1 VLVGGA
7 GSDTLDGG
15 AGDDVLVGGHVDE
28 GGTVT
33 VDTDT
38 GAVMFTDTDG
48 IVNENDPAGD
58 DVIFGGSGAD
68 VINDGAGYDTVDAGT
83 GDDTVFLTNSDAT
96 IDGGA
101 GTDTLVVAGAAADAD
116 LIINLE
122 NASVTS
128 ADGSVTVQYLAGF
141 ENIVSG
147 DGDDVIIG
155 SELDNVITGGMG
167 DDTIIGGSGDDTAVF
182 RSSFSIDG
190 TSETTV
196 TFDPEAGTITVEGPD
211 GTDTVSGVENLAFDG
226 LNVSVID
233 APTLEDTAFD
243 LDASGSFEDLLS
255 EGAVS
260 ITISGVPDGAELLD
274 SAGNP
279 VDAVIE
285 GNTWTLRAET
295 ETTVDPETGEETVTV
310 ITPLEDVL
318 AGLTIRPDEHSDDDF
333 TLWIGGQN
341 ANGGSVG
348 EASMVNMVVT
358 GVADMP
364 NLEVGDVYGVE
375 DEFIALDISAGLVDT
390 DTSET
395 LSINISG
402 IPQGTGFNTDGTY
415 SELRAELPNG
425 DPITFALDPNSDNY
439 TIEGYTPTE
448 MESILQ
454 SLEIKPPFNHDEDF
468 DLTFAVTATEA
479 DGDSATATSIST
491 VNVMPLADQPNL
503 ALRVQEQQEGTPIL
517 ADGQIIQVDNQE
529 DVAIP
534 LNILPESMDPSEI
547 LSLSV
552 SGIPDGAVFEYGI
565 DVAGQTIY
573 VQLPVIDGTVSVP
586 IPNPDVPGGPI
597 PEIATRVT
605 PPHNS
610 NVDFQL
616 TVTATS
622 TEPEAE
628 YRLEPMGAFEDFGNT
643 VESVTI
649 SGFPP
654 GTEFSEGTDNG
665 DGTWTLQGY
674 TETVVD
680 PVSGEEITLTKTLAE
695 VLEDVTVTPPLEAT
709 GDMSLQIAA
718 LDDTGATIAD
728 NDITFPVEVD
738 GVSVSSLSGVLNIE
752 LTGDADPVDIEI
764 NDVTGDE
771 DTAIPLDITANL
783 TDTDGSETLSITIS
797 GVPDGAELTS
807 QSPTGEPITLDVVD
821 GSVTLT
827 EQMIADGILDN
838 LQVTPPGDSNVNFEL
853 TVTATV
859 TEAAN
864 GDTATNTQFIQVEVA
879 NDPDL
884 FVHDAE
890 GFEDTPLPLNMNA
903 FLDDSDAIGDG
914 ETLSIT
920 ISNIPDGATLTTT
933 DSEGAI
939 VPLDIGDDG
948 LITLTD
954 DQLPGLHIQAPPDS
968 NEDFV
973 LSVTATSTTD
983 FGDIAETTLDLPVQI
998 TGIADDPDLDLGTGE
1013 VVGEPETAIP
1023 LTINTNLNDL
1033 DGSETLTV
1041 SISNLPTDAVL
1052 SVDGVP
1058 LEPVDGVY
1066 TLGPDNLADQLAGL
1080 TVTPPPGSEESF
1092 TLLVTATASDFEPG
1106 AEGGALSDTAT
1117 VGGVLNVVLDEG
1129 ADPPIVNLG
1138 DAQGYED
1145 TAIALN
1151 IDAQL
1156 QDLEETLT
1164 ITISD
1169 VPSGATLSAGNL
1181 NPDGSYTLTQEQLAN
1196 LTITPP
1202 ADSNVDF
1209 DLTVAVT
1216 SIDGDSEATV
1226 TETLHV
1232 DVIGVADAPNLA
1244 TEDATGQ
1251 EDTFI
1256 PLDVSSSLNDTD
1268 DSETLTITIGNVP
1281 EGAVLSILG
1290 GGPLTPDPVDGTYTL
1305 TTDQLD
1311 GLGITPPPGSDADFT
1326 LDVTATTVEDDG
1338 DTATVNGLINVDV
1351 QGVADVP
1358 DLNIGDAQGLEDT
1371 AIPLNIDAQLA
1382 DADEVLSVTIT
1393 RIPTDAVLMSGST
1406 VIPVN
1411 NGMATLTQEQLA
1423 DLTITPPPDSN
1434 VDMDLKV
1441 TATATQGGS
1450 TAQTTEHDLH
1460 VDVIGVADAP
1470 NLATEDST
1478 GDENQGIPLDIS
1490 TNLTDTDGSESL
1502 SITIGNIPDGAT
1514 LNKGTLNADGTYTL
1528 TPAQLFGLEV
1538 TPATDFEGTFTLFVT
1553 STSTE
1558 NDGDQANTFDVLNVN
1573 VEGGADTPALIIGDS
1588 SGLEDSAI
1596 ALNID
1601 AQLTDL
1607 SETLS
1612 VTISGVPDGA
1622 ALSNGT
1628 IIDTDP
1634 VTGETTWNVMPAH
1647 LNTLSIT
1654 PPEDSNVDFNLTV
1667 TAASTNGNGDIAETE
1682 GTVYVA
1688 VQSVADE
1695 PELETENATGTGGE
1709 VIDLE
1714 ITSAL
1719 TDLDGSESL
1728 SLTISGVP
1736 QGASLSAGV
1745 YTGNGTWALEPG
1757 DLNGLT
1763 ISTPENYDTDFDL
1776 TVTATA
1782 TDSEPVGEVPYTDTA
1797 SVTATIHVDMED
1809 AQADPPVLVVDDAEG
1824 LEDNAIPLDITAS
1837 LTDPEETL
1845 SMTISGVPQG
1855 ASLSL
1860 GTDQGEGVWSFTE
1873 ADLANIENLT
1883 ITPPLHS
1890 DVDFDLTVTATSQDG
1905 DDTATVSDT
1914 LTVVVGAVAD
1924 TPAVS
1929 ADDGSG
1935 DVGQTIPLDISSALV
1950 DQDGSES
1957 LSITISDVP
1966 AGASLSAG
1974 TDNQDGTWTLEL
1986 ADLTGLNINLPADAS
2001 DDFDLTVTATATEA
2015 DGGDTA
2021 SSVVTS
2027 VINVDPNANDDVNE
2041 ADMGG
2046 FTSGNVIT
2054 GLGDIVDPNAA
2065 ADTGSTTGNTI
2076 TEVTFGDTT
2085 VSFSDPS
2092 AVQTDENGNFVTI
2105 EGDFGTLKM
2114 YEDGDY
2120 GYVADPSQAGESGSV
2135 GLTDP
2140 ASPDEVEAA
2149 WSGIET
2155 FAFDFGTSYLDNN
2168 GQLDPNLA
2176 DDTVS
2181 FNQNGI
2187 GVEGTQGGMPVP
2199 GQINHDENTGQSE
2212 ALGVNLGM
2220 MAATATVQVSNM
2232 YQSEDG
2238 GEQGVWQAFDA
2249 DGNLVGE
2256 GVLDDTTVDF
2266 GSSSNV
2272 GTAEISL
2279 PDGAQFQ
2286 YLVFTATDTGGDTN
2300 PNDSSDFYIRSIEF
2314 ETPGVVEGEDLFGY
2328 TMADADGD
2336 TASATLTIN
2345 VENNDVTAEPPVL
2358 VVDDVQ
2364 GLEDTAIALDIS
2376 AALTDTDGSETLSV
2390 TISDVPD
2397 GVTLSAGTL
2406 NPDGSYTLTPDQLDG
2421 LTVTPPLHSNVDFDL
2436 TISATSVE
2444 SASAD
2449 TNTVTETM
2457 TVDVVGVADEPPLT
2471 AELGDGSYEPG
2482 DPQVLTVEVT
2492 NVGNASAGYNNTYGY
2507 YIKGENG
2514 EPVEGGIVW
2523 SNVKTTVGD
2532 SETITLEGVDPA
2544 SVGFFLI
2551 PDGYDHNPGMT
2562 DGMPVTFQQDD
2573 AGIWTPVAPDG
2584 TLMAG
2589 QGAPAFF
2596 SDEALN
2602 PDDYDHMVDNDVIGN
2617 QNWEDLFGGGDN
2629 DYNDANLNATMET
2642 SGGTPGNTTFPLDIA
2657 TSLVDADGSETL
2669 SFTVAGLPEGVTL
2682 SAGTDNGNGSYTLT
2696 TDQLDDLSMNVPEG
2710 VDGGF
2715 DFSVTSTTTEDDG
2728 DTASV
2733 STTLNVPE
2741 IDLVA
2746 ETPELV
2752 VENVTGDE
2760 DTAIALDISAALTDT
2775 DGSETLSV
2783 TISDVP
2789 DGVTLSAGTLNDD
2802 GSYTLLPEQLDGL
2815 TATPPA
2821 DSNVDFDLT
2830 ISATSIE
2837 QSSGDTNTVTQTMT
2851 VDVIGV
2857 ADEPTLDVALGDPT
2871 TSGGNPQP
2879 VAYWNMNES
2888 SDQGTLADSVGG
2900 HTAET
2905 HCGLDMDDAGVFG
2918 TTAAEFNG
2926 SNDYISVP
2934 HSDDIKPDS
2943 GAITVWFNADTVSG
2957 RGTLVSSDSS
2967 GFDTG
2972 GHFGLFVENGHLRL
2986 RMQGTDDQTNI
2997 TGGDVS
3003 TGEWNQVTVTWG
3015 DDGAQV
3021 YLNGEQV
3028 ASDSSWTRGLEGND
3042 NPWTFGT
3049 NQWVSGDDV
3058 ANNLRD
3064 YFNGHMDDI
3073 AIFDTQL
3080 SADDVS
3086 SLYSAG
3092 VTEIMAGGEGGDLVY
3107 PLDITSNLTDTDGSE
3122 TLSLTVNGLPEGATL
3137 SAGTVNDDG
3146 SVTLSPDEL
3155 QGLELTV
3162 PGGSTDGFDLTVSST
3177 ATENDGDTATVSQTV
3192 TAGALDGTAETPELD
3207 VDNATGAEDTAIAL
3221 NIDAALTD
3229 TDGSETLSV
3238 TISGVPTG
3246 AQLSAGTDNQD
3257 GTWTLE
3263 SGDLNGLTI
3272 TPPANSNEDIAL
3284 SVTATSTESSTGDT
3298 ATATANLTVDVIGV
3312 ADQPQVVVQD
3322 EQGNEDTRIQL
3333 HLDSGPSVD
3342 TDGSE
3347 TLSITISDVPQGA
3360 RLNPG
3365 ADNGDGTWTVT
3376 AAQLPLVC
3384 ILPPDDF
3391 SGDITMTLNVTT
3403 TENDGDTTTVSD
3415 DFTVS
3420 VIGVADGPSVTA
3432 TQAQGYEDSAIALN
3446 IGASLTDDDNS
3457 ETLSVTI
3464 SGIPQGA
3471 TLSAGTVNNDGS
3483 VTLTPQQLDGLTIT
3497 PPEHSNEDFPLTV
3510 SATST
3515 ETATG
3520 DTATTM
3526 ATFNVGVT
3534 GVADTPSLSVT
3545 VGQPTLESG
3554 GAGSEFIVNGS
3565 FESVANQLDSDDA
3578 DNFATLEGWQTT
3590 DESFEIHGVDYNYR
3604 DASSQSDG
3612 DFKLELDGGKDDYG
3626 NDTGLG
3632 SNSNIFQ
3639 DVQGLAEG
3647 ATYTLSFDSDNREG
3661 DADGYFEV
3669 FWGGEKIATITD
3681 NTAGFISHEFELVG
3695 GAGDGSDRLE
3705 FNLIGENEW
3714 AVYLDNVSLEGT
3726 ENTLTYP
3733 LDIASGLV
3741 DTDGSE
3747 TLSVTGGVVVCR
3759 YGQRRRLGDPERCR
3773 VAGAFGPC
3781 AGKPGRR
3788 F

>member
-1 VLVGGA
+1 
-7 GSDTLDGG
+7 
-15 AGDDVLVGGHVDE
+15 
-28 GGTVT
+28 
-33 VDTDT
+33 
-38 GAVMFTDTDG
+38 
-48 IVNENDPAGD
+48 
-58 DVIFGGSGAD
+58 
-68 VINDGAGYDTVDAGT
+68 
-83 GDDTVFLTNSDAT
+83 
-96 IDGGA
+96 
-101 GTDTLVVAGAAADAD
+101 
-116 LIINLE
+116 
-122 NASVTS
+122 
-128 ADGSVTVQYLAGF
+128 
-141 ENIVSG
+141 
-147 DGDDVIIG
+147 
-155 SELDNVITGGMG
+155 
-167 DDTIIGGSGDDTAVF
+167 
-182 RSSFSIDG
+182 
-190 TSETTV
+190 
-196 TFDPEAGTITVEGPD
+196 
-211 GTDTVSGVENLAFDG
+211 
-226 LNVSVID
+226 
-233 APTLEDTAFD
+233 
-243 LDASGSFEDLLS
+243 
-255 EGAVS
+255 
-260 ITISGVPDGAELLD
+260 
-274 SAGNP
+274 
-279 VDAVIE
+279 
-285 GNTWTLRAET
+285 
-295 ETTVDPETGEETVTV
+295 
-310 ITPLEDVL
+310 
-318 AGLTIRPDEHSDDDF
+318 
-333 TLWIGGQN
+333 
-341 ANGGSVG
+341 
-348 EASMVNMVVT
+348 
-358 GVADMP
+358 
-364 NLEVGDVYGVE
+364 
-375 DEFIALDISAGLVDT
+375 
-390 DTSET
+390 
-395 LSINISG
+395 
-402 IPQGTGFNTDGTY
+402 
-415 SELRAELPNG
+415 
-425 DPITFALDPNSDNY
+425 
-439 TIEGYTPTE
+439 
-448 MESILQ
+448 
-454 SLEIKPPFNHDEDF
+454 
-468 DLTFAVTATEA
+468 
-479 DGDSATATSIST
+479 
-491 VNVMPLADQPNL
+491 
-503 ALRVQEQQEGTPIL
+503 
-517 ADGQIIQVDNQE
+517 
-529 DVAIP
+529 
-534 LNILPESMDPSEI
+534 
-547 LSLSV
+547 
-552 SGIPDGAVFEYGI
+552 
-565 DVAGQTIY
+565 
-573 VQLPVIDGTVSVP
+573 
-586 IPNPDVPGGPI
+586 
-597 PEIATRVT
+597 
-605 PPHNS
+605 
-610 NVDFQL
+610 
-616 TVTATS
+616 
-622 TEPEAE
+622 
-628 YRLEPMGAFEDFGNT
+628 
-643 VESVTI
+643 
-649 SGFPP
+649 
-654 GTEFSEGTDNG
+654 
-665 DGTWTLQGY
+665 
-674 TETVVD
+674 
-680 PVSGEEITLTKTLAE
+680 
-695 VLEDVTVTPPLEAT
+695 
-709 GDMSLQIAA
+709 
-718 LDDTGATIAD
+718 
-728 NDITFPVEVD
+728 
-738 GVSVSSLSGVLNIE
+738 
-752 LTGDADPVDIEI
+752 
-764 NDVTGDE
+764 
-771 DTAIPLDITANL
+771 
-783 TDTDGSETLSITIS
+783 
-797 GVPDGAELTS
+797 
-807 QSPTGEPITLDVVD
+807 
-821 GSVTLT
+821 
-827 EQMIADGILDN
+827 
-838 LQVTPPGDSNVNFEL
+838 
-853 TVTATV
+853 
-859 TEAAN
+859 
-864 GDTATNTQFIQVEVA
+864 
-879 NDPDL
+879 
-884 FVHDAE
+884 
-890 GFEDTPLPLNMNA
+890 
-903 FLDDSDAIGDG
+903 
-914 ETLSIT
+914 
-920 ISNIPDGATLTTT
+920 
-933 DSEGAI
+933 
-939 VPLDIGDDG
+939 
-948 LITLTD
+948 
-954 DQLPGLHIQAPPDS
+954 
-968 NEDFV
+968 
-973 LSVTATSTTD
+973 
-983 FGDIAETTLDLPVQI
+983 
-998 TGIADDPDLDLGTGE
+998 
-1013 VVGEPETAIP
+1013 
-1023 LTINTNLNDL
+1023 
-1033 DGSETLTV
+1033 
-1041 SISNLPTDAVL
+1041 
-1052 SVDGVP
+1052 
-1058 LEPVDGVY
+1058 
-1066 TLGPDNLADQLAGL
+1066 
-1080 TVTPPPGSEESF
+1080 
-1092 TLLVTATASDFEPG
+1092 
-1106 AEGGALSDTAT
+1106 
-1117 VGGVLNVVLDEG
+1117 
-1129 ADPPIVNLG
+1129 
-1138 DAQGYED
+1138 
-1145 TAIALN
+1145 
-1151 IDAQL
+1151 
-1156 QDLEETLT
+1156 
-1164 ITISD
+1164 
-1169 VPSGATLSAGNL
+1169 
-1181 NPDGSYTLTQEQLAN
+1181 
-1196 LTITPP
+1196 
-1202 ADSNVDF
+1202 
-1209 DLTVAVT
+1209 
-1216 SIDGDSEATV
+1216 
-1226 TETLHV
+1226 
-1232 DVIGVADAPNLA
+1232 
-1244 TEDATGQ
+1244 
-1251 EDTFI
+1251 
-1256 PLDVSSSLNDTD
+1256 
-1268 DSETLTITIGNVP
+1268 
-1281 EGAVLSILG
+1281 
-1290 GGPLTPDPVDGTYTL
+1290 
-1305 TTDQLD
+1305 
-1311 GLGITPPPGSDADFT
+1311 
-1326 LDVTATTVEDDG
+1326 
-1338 DTATVNGLINVDV
+1338 
-1351 QGVADVP
+1351 
-1358 DLNIGDAQGLEDT
+1358 
-1371 AIPLNIDAQLA
+1371 
-1382 DADEVLSVTIT
+1382 
-1393 RIPTDAVLMSGST
+1393 MSGST

-1573 VEGGADTPALIIGDS
+1573 VEGGADTPVLIIGDS

-1709 VIDLE
+1709 AIDLE

-1950 DQDGSES
+1950 NQDGSES

-1974 TDNQDGTWTLEL
+1974 TDNQDETWTLEL

-2021 SSVVTS
+2021 SNVVTS
-2027 VINVDPNANDDVNE
+2027 VINVGPNANDDVNE

-2444 SASAD
+2444 SASGD

-2629 DYNDANLNATMET
+2629 DYNDANFNATMET

-2669 SFTVAGLPEGVTL
+2669 SVTVAGLPEGVTL

-3207 VDNATGAEDTAIAL
+3207 VDNAIGAEDTAIAL

-3322 EQGNEDTRIQL
+3322 EQGNEDTWIQL

-3360 RLNPG
+3360 RLNPD

-3520 DTATTM
+3520 DTATTT

-3747 TLSVTGGVVVCR
+3747 TLSVTVSGLPDGASLSAGTVNDDGSVTLSAAELQGLSVRVPESQADGFNLSVSSTATENDGDTATVTQTVTIDAYDGGAEAPELEVENATGLEDTVFALNIDAALADTDGSETLSVTIGGVPDGASLSAGTDNQDGTWTLTSEQLEGLTLTPPADCNEDFSLMVTATSSQGTDTASTVAELMVDITGVADAPTLSAEATYSQTTGGETTIDVPQTVLDAATGDNVVTVSGVPDGASLSAGTDNQDGTWTVSAGDVDGLTITPADGSTDTVSLTFDVTGGGSSGDVLFSDNFDNGVSGWGDDAGEW
-3759 YGQRRRLGDPERCR
+3759 YGAMEIERDETATRTFDFGPEHAGQTVTLSFDSQTWGSWDTSGGSRDYFIVTTNGSEVINTSDRGSDSHSVTVTLDQNGQLQLNMTADATGSDEGVDIDNFVITAGDDYSSTLATASVDVEPDATGHVYDLDITSALTDTDGSETLSITVGNLPNGASLSAGTQNQDGTWTLGAGDLDGLTVTVADDTADFNLAVSATATENDGDTNTVSTAVAITAPDLGAEAPELTVYDAAGDEDTVFALNIDAALTDTDGSETLSVTISGVPNGASLSAGTDNQDGTWTLTQDQLTDLTLTPPADSNEDFSLMVTATSSQGTDTASTVAELMVDITGVADTPTLSIAVGDPTVLAGNPQPIAYWTMDETSDQGTIADSVGGHTGETHCGLDMDDGGVFNTTSAEFKGSNDYISVPHSDDLKPDSGAITLWFNADTVSGRQALVSSDSSGYDTGGHFGLFVENGCLR
-3773 VAGAFGPC
+3773 LRMQGTDSQIDMTDGSVSSHSWNQVTVTWGEAGAQVYMNGEHVMSDANWTRGLEGNDNPWTFGTNQWVSGNDVANNLRDYFNGHMDDIAMFDQQLTADQIGDLYSTGVNQFMNSGDGGDLVYPIEI
-3781 AGKPGRR
+3781 AGALTDTDGSETLSISVDGLPDGATLSAGTVNDDGSWSLGADDLDGLTMTVESEVTDPFNMTVTTTATEDDGDVATNSAVVEIDPGAAGVTMTGDEADDSLTGTGGDDTVSGGEGDDEL
-3788 F
+3788 FGDDGMDVLYGGAGADELQGGAGDDVLLGGEGGDTFIFDAESGDDVITDIFANDTLVFEGQEFHMDDLILSENEDGDVVMSFNNVEGASVTLSGVKMEDLDTNDDGSPSDGYSVTEDDGKVTITLDGIT